1 MNLHKKNMP
10 TIHDVALK
18 AGVSIATVSR
28 VINNSAGV
36 NAKKREIV
44 EQVIKELNY
53 TPSIVAQNLR
63 SKNTKLI
70 GVVLPDYIYYYSEIL
85 NYIEKEARAMGYT
98 IITAMT
104 EANIE
109 NEEQCI
115 ASLIQRNVDGLI
127 LFCYSIDQKRQAYF
141 ADLMRKIPIVLMD
154 QSVDLPISSVQTDG
168 YKGIKLITSIYL
180 SRKIKQIGLI
190 IENKRYTPHLSRLHG
205 FYDAF
210 KDRGLKPDEKLI
222 VEAGMQPGDAYQAA
236 KKLFAIGPPRVII
249 TIDDLSALGVMK
261 YCHDH
266 DISIPD
272 EIEITGFDNLS
283 ISKYLSPGLTTINQP
298 RERIAK
304 AAIELLLKKIK
315 NSRSKAKKIFFTP
328 EIIIRGTTT
337 FTKESI
343 KKIIEELN

>member
-1 MNLHKKNMP
+1 MP
-10 TIHDVALK
+10 TINDVALK

-36 NAKKREIV
+36 NAQKQAIV
-44 EQVIKELNY
+44 EQVIQELKY
-53 TPSIVAQNLR
+53 IPSIVAQNLR
-63 SKNTKLI
+63 SKTTKLI
-70 GVVLPDYIYYYSEIL
+70 GVVLPDYIYYYSETL

-98 IITAMT
+98 LITAMT

-115 ASLIQRNVDGLI
+115 ASLIGRNVDGLI
-127 LFCYSIDQKRQAYF
+127 LFCYSIDQKRHAFF

-154 QSVDLPISSVQTDG
+154 QSVELPISSVQTDG

-180 SRKIKQIGLI
+180 SQKFNQIALI
-190 IENKRYTPHLSRLHG
+190 IENKRYTPHLSRLRG

-210 KDRGLKPDEKLI
+210 KDRGLQPDERLI

-236 KKLFAIGPPRVII
+236 EKLFAIGPPRVII

-261 YCHDH
+261 YCHDN
-266 DISIPD
+266 DVSIPD

-283 ISKYLSPGLTTINQP
+283 ISKYLSPGLTTIDQP

-304 AAIELLLKKIK
+304 SAIELLLKKIK
-315 NSRSKAKKIFFTP
+315 NSKSKAKKILFTP

-337 FTKESI
+337 FTTESI
-343 KKIIEELN
+343 KKITEELN